1 MNKTGFHISVC
12 MFISMLVFFT
22 GSILHA
28 DHLDSLQVGPGVW
41 YYSESRDSG
50 PFQFDVL
57 VIDMTNP
64 YITFKSVKAN
74 DRLLAFERTSSMA
87 SRNNRE
93 NHRVVGGVNGDFY
106 NTSNGVPVGAQ
117 ISNGEIVKTDE
128 AWLTIGVSAD
138 KVPML
143 ADVAFSGMVISD
155 SGSVVISGINSAR
168 NTDQLILFN
177 SFQGMSTGTNVY
189 GSEALISPLTDWFV
203 NDTIRCVVQDVRPD
217 QGNMS
222 IPKGKAVLSGHGV
235 SSAFIKKL
243 AVDDTLLIVQSMLPG
258 PKRLTQLIGG
268 NTILVNNGVNVG
280 ASGDIHPRTAAGFNA
295 DSTKFYLFTVD
306 GRQPGYSIG
315 MSYNQLA
322 AYMMEWGVHNGLNL
336 DGGGSSTMVV
346 RGQVKNSPSDP
357 GGERTV
363 SNSFLV
369 ISTAPDGDL
378 YRLRISPPL
387 VYAIPGSAVKFSVQ
401 GLDEHFNNVS
411 LTGETVVW
419 SCDSTLGT
427 ISENGLFT
435 ASSDTVSGFIYANVG
450 DITDSAM
457 VKKSMLTTLTLTPD
471 PVILNVGAFQQM
483 DVEARDN
490 YGNLISF
497 ALSDY
502 EWRVEGGVGT
512 ISESG
517 FFTATESGE
526 GLIVAQY
533 DTITGSVPVTVGI
546 STSVLVDDFSSVS
559 GFTLTGL
566 VVDMGQCSLTTDDSL
581 FISPPSSGKLSY
593 KLTTGGTS
601 ALYMNCN
608 IPVSGHP
615 DKVGIHVYGDGNGHW
630 LRGEFENSTGQKFLI
645 NFTEATPG
653 IDWVDEW
660 KLIEVELSDA
670 IPSWA
675 NPTAVLTYPI
685 KWTRFYIAETK
696 DDNKGSGVIYFDDFI
711 IDFISTKTDQ
721 EISVPG
727 SFKLEQN
734 FPNPFNPVTQ
744 IAYTIPE
751 NSDVSLVIYDLN
763 GRCLKEWNRN
773 NQAPGSYSVEWDG
786 SNHGGMKVSTGLYLY
801 KLTAGEY
808 SDTKKMIIIK

>member
-1 MNKTGFHISVC
+1 MNKSNVSLKLIVC
-12 MFISMLVFFT
+12 FLLLFY
-22 GSILHA
+22 SITSAYA

-74 DRLLAFERTSSMA
+74 DRLQAFERTSSMA
-87 SRNNRE
+87 SRNNRA

-128 AWLTIGVSAD
+128 SWLTIGVSAD
-138 KVPML
+138 KIPMI
-143 ADVAFSGMVISD
+143 ADVAFSGIVIAD
-155 SGSVVISGINSAR
+155 SGSAVLSGVNSSR

-189 GSEALISPLTDWFV
+189 GSEALIAPLTDWFV
-203 NDTIRCVVQDVRPD
+203 NDTIRCVVQDVRSD

-222 IPKGKAVLSGHGV
+222 IPKGKGVLSGHGI
-235 SSAFIKKL
+235 SSAFIKTL
-243 AVDDTLLIVQSMLPG
+243 SVDDTLLIVQNMLPG

-268 NTILVNNGVNVG
+268 NTMLVNNGVNVG
-280 ASGDIHPRTAAGFNA
+280 SSGDRHPRTAAGFNA

-315 MSYNQLA
+315 MTYYELA
-322 AYMMEWGVHNGLNL
+322 SYMMEWGVYHGLNL
-336 DGGGSSTMVV
+336 DGGGSTTMVV

-378 YRLRISPPL
+378 NRLRITPPL
-387 VYAIPGSAVKFSVQ
+387 VYAIPGSAVQFSVQ
-401 GLDEHFNNVS
+401 GLDEHFNAVS
-411 LTGETVVW
+411 LSGETVVW
-419 SCDSTLGT
+419 SCDSVLGT
-427 ISENGLFT
+427 ITENGLFT
-435 ASSDTVSGFIYANVG
+435 ASQESVSGYIYASVG
-450 DITDSAM
+450 DVVDSAM
-457 VKKSMLTTLTLTPD
+457 VKKSILTTLTLTPD
-471 PVILNVGAFQQM
+471 PVILNVGTFQQM

-490 YGNLISF
+490 FGNLISF

-502 EWRVEGGVGT
+502 EWSVEGGVGT

-526 GLIVAQY
+526 GLIIARY
-533 DTITGSVPVTVGI
+533 DSISGSVPVTIGI
-546 STSVLVDDFSSVS
+546 STSVLVNDFSSIDI
-559 GFTLTGL
+559 FTLTG
-566 VVDMGQCSLTTDDSL
+566 VNVDMNACSLTTDDSIS
-581 FISPPSSGKLSY
+581 ISPPSSGKLSY

-653 IDWVDEW
+653 IDWENEW
-660 KLIEVELSDA
+660 KLVEVELSDA

-696 DDNKGSGVIYFDDFI
+696 DENKGSGVIYFDDFI
-711 IDFISTKTDQ
+711 IDFISTETDKD
-721 EISVPG
+721 IGIPG

-734 FPNPFNPVTQ
+734 YPNPFNPVTQ

-751 NSDVSLVIYDLN
+751 NSDVSLSIFDLN
-763 GRCLKEWNRN
+763 GKQIREWNQE
-773 NQAPGSYSVEWDG
+773 NQAAGSYSLEWNG
-786 SNHGGMKVSTGLYLY
+786 TNNSGNKVSTGLYLY
-801 KLTAGEY
+801 KLTAGNY